1 MPTRKIYID
10 PIITEHKHQTIK
22 RVLDQLQ
29 ELIELTYPGTE
40 RQRLISCFKKITLVL
55 IQLEDEREPIQLGFN
70 ILDLVRAVHYHKD
83 LEQRMERLKKTNT
96 PLDTLMS
103 RIIPPSRTR
112 KKANIDFSG
121 KLGQH
126 SLEAERLLDDILGS
140 I

>member
-10 PIITEHKHQTIK
+10 PIITEHKHQTIQ
-22 RVLDQLQ
+22 RILDELHQ
-29 ELIELTYPGTE
+29 LIELTYQGTE
-40 RQRLISCFKKITLVL
+40 RQRLISSFKKLTLVL
-55 IQLEDEREPIQLGFN
+55 IQLEDERKPVHLGFN
-70 ILDLVRAVHYHKD
+70 VLDLVKAVHYHKD

-112 KKANIDFSG
+112 KKANIDFFG